1 MCQTSRQTK
10 KAEED
15 GGSTGRGLYWGPRGH
30 PCGLVAV
37 PCCRVAALC
46 YWCSVDVCEHV
57 GFGLSAEEKEQ
68 PPPLTKAILPA

>member
-37 PCCRVAALC
+37 PCWRVAALC
-46 YWCSVDVCEHV
+46 YWCSVDVSEHV
-57 GFGLSAEEKEQ
+57 GLVCLQKRRSS
-68 PPPLTKAILPA
+68 LLL